1 MHNFLTAVTAT
12 FGLVRSLQGPPL
24 PWYPCFMPATTEKR
38 LHLSE
43 IAPTII
49 QSEIRSMT
57 VECDAVGGVNL
68 AQGVCDTPL
77 PEVVEE
83 AAIQAIR
90 DGYNIYTRLDG
101 VAVLRQAIAEK
112 LERHNGLR
120 ADPDKEVLVTSGAT
134 GAMASAC
141 LALFDPGDEVILFEP
156 FYGYHLST
164 LLSMRV
170 QPVVVPM
177 EPSTWQIDF
186 DRLRAVIT
194 SRTRALIINSPG
206 NPCGKVFT
214 HLELE
219 AIAALVIEYDL
230 FVLTDEIYEYF
241 IYDGQ
246 SHVSPA
252 TIPGMAERT
261 ITVSGF
267 SKTFSMTGWRVG
279 YLTASSKWIPAI
291 GYFHDLQYVCTPS
304 PFQYAA
310 AAGLRSLPD
319 SFYHG
324 LATEYQEKR
333 DQICDALA
341 AAGLTPAVPTGAYY
355 VLADAA
361 RIEGDRASV
370 KARNLLRATGVGAV
384 AGSAFYGSGR
394 GENVLRFCFAKQASE
409 LNRACTALRNFGV

>member
-1 MHNFLTAVTAT
+1 
-12 FGLVRSLQGPPL
+12 
-24 PWYPCFMPATTEKR
+24 MPAATEKH

-43 IAPTII
+43 IAPQII

-77 PEVVEE
+77 PAPVVE
-83 AAIQAIR
+83 AAIQAIH

-112 LERHNGLR
+112 LERHNGLI
-120 ADPDKEVLVTSGAT
+120 ADPDNEILVTSGAT
-134 GAMASAC
+134 GAMSSAC
-141 LALFDPGDEVILFEP
+141 LALFDPGDQVILFEP
-156 FYGYHLST
+156 FYGYHYST
-164 LLSMRV
+164 LLSIRAE
-170 QPVVVPM
+170 PVLVPL
-177 EPSTWQIDF
+177 EPATWEIDF
-186 DRLRAVIT
+186 DRLRSAIT
-194 SRTRALIINSPG
+194 PRTRALVINSPI
-206 NPCGKVFT
+206 NPCGKIFNRA
-214 HLELE
+214 ELE
-219 AIAALVIEYDL
+219 GIAALAMEHDL

-241 IYDGQ
+241 VYDGQ

-261 ITVSGF
+261 ITISGF

-279 YLTASSKWIPAI
+279 YLSASSKWIPAI
-291 GYFHDLQYVCTPS
+291 GYFHDLGYVCTPS

-310 AAGLRSLPD
+310 AAGLRALPD
-319 SFYHG
+319 SFYQD

-333 DQICDALA
+333 DQICDALT
-341 AAGLTPAVPTGAYY
+341 AAGLTPAVPAGAYY
-355 VLADAA
+355 VLADAT

-384 AGSAFYGSGR
+384 AGSAFYGAGR
-394 GENVLRFCFAKQASE
+394 GENVLRFCFAKQSAE
-409 LNRACTALRNFGV
+409 LDRACTALRAFGV